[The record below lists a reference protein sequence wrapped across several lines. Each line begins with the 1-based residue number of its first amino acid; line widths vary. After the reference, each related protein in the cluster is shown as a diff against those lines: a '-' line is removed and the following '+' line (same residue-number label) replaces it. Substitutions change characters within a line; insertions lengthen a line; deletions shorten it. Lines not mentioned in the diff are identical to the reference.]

1 MTDSCFP
8 LFKENWIHQKLL
20 NGCIPVFEHTPSKA
34 LCVCGV
40 FKGVFAHVY
49 MRRSAGDL
57 LILIKGSQRLAVS
70 AQQA

>member
-1 MTDSCFP
+1 MAAS
-8 LFKENWIHQKLL
+8 QSL
-20 NGCIPVFEHTPSKA
+20 NTLH
-34 LCVCGV
+34 LRRYVCGV